1 MISADA
7 QIYRHGN
14 GKVILGP
21 AGHALRVRP
30 AGKKDQCQST
40 QCRRW
45 RQREQTAW
53 LHVPERESGWSWTT
67 SQGSMEWVE
76 LDDITRWVELM
87 VSQGNGAG

>member
-40 QCRRW
+40 II
-45 RQREQTAW
+45 
-53 LHVPERESGWSWTT
+53 VPVPGLFSNVCLFYNAGALVPATQVKSLQAT
-67 SQGSMEWVE
+67 SATQLIYVGI
-76 LDDITRWVELM
+76 DTRDY
-87 VSQGNGAG
+87 